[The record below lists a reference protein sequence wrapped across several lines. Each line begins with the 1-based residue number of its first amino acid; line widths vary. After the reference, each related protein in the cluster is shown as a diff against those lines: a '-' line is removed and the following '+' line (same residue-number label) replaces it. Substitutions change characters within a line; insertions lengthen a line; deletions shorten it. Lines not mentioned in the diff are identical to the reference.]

1 MALNLHSLNNDK
13 VVLEL
18 DESGIQTGRNVY
30 GTNLLMR
37 NSEGTSYY
45 YMYNGHADVTALLKP
60 DGTVAATYYYD
71 AFGNI
76 TETTG
81 TTSNTIIYAGYQYDK
96 ETGLYY
102 LNARMYDP
110 KTARFLQ
117 EDTYTG
123 DINDPLSLNLYTYC
137 HNEPLMYY
145 DPTGHWPEWLD
156 KLKTKAL
163 QGLDYVG
170 DKISDGASYVASKTS
185 DAWDATKSVASSFWE
200 SAKSGVSSFVDSAK
214 STTVG
219 AWNDTKK
226 YAKLGKELVKK
237 EIAETTEGFKAL
249 TNPKKTEEA
258 FNIIDT
264 YGSTSDKVVARIA
277 AGTVVVA
284 GTTAVV
290 ATAVYVAPYVATVA
304 YSAYGVA
311 STTAVG
317 NYLWNNPDVGLD
329 VYKLV
334 SDVYNNNGGNIP
346 MDMLAF
352 AYNGANYGANYRTGR
367 ATNNNIEPTQRQIN
381 YNAIMANRNSGTG
394 ASEVS
399 SAAKWSSEK
408 GIYEVGYEV
417 RLQKG
422 VDYPNVVDTKHFQ
435 QANKQLYDAFQADP
449 KFAKAMEEVYPGINQ
464 GVMPGKRGAFPN
476 GAPTRDVTW
485 HHNPYEEGLL
495 QLVRRDQH
503 RAGGFTQS
511 IFHPEG
517 KGGMEVWGGGR

>member
-1 MALNLHSLNNDK
+1 
-13 VVLEL
+13 
-18 DESGIQTGRNVY
+18 
-30 GTNLLMR
+30 
-37 NSEGTSYY
+37 
-45 YMYNGHADVTALLKP
+45 
-60 DGTVAATYYYD
+60 
-71 AFGNI
+71 
-76 TETTG
+76 
-81 TTSNTIIYAGYQYDK
+81 
-96 ETGLYY
+96 
-102 LNARMYDP
+102 MYDP

-117 EDTYTG
+117 EDTYRG
-123 DINDPLSLNLYTYC
+123 DRIDPLSLNLYAYV
-137 HNEPLMYY
+137 NNNPLMYY

-156 KLKTKAL
+156 KLKAKAL

-185 DAWDATKSVASSFWE
+185 DAWDATKSGVSSLWE

-237 EIAETTEGFKAL
+237 EIAETTSGFKAL

-277 AGTVVVA
+277 VGTVVVA

-290 ATAVYVAPYVATVA
+290 ATAVYAAPYVARVA
-304 YSAYGVA
+304 YSAYRVA

-329 VYKLV
+329 VYKLG

-381 YNAIMANRNSGTG
+381 YNAIMANRNSGAG
-394 ASEVS
+394 ASEVGEIS
-399 SAAKWSSEK
+399 NVVPRT
-408 GIYEVGYEV
+408 GP
-417 RLQKG
+417 KG
-422 VDYPNVVDTKHFQ
+422 VDP
-435 QANKQLYDAFQADP
+435 L
-449 KFAKAMEEVYPGINQ
+449 
-464 GVMPGKRGAFPN
+464 
-476 GAPTRDVTW
+476 
-485 HHNPYEEGLL
+485 HHNANV
-495 QLVRRDQH
+495 LVRDAEGNIISHERVVSGNMTVEEKALGFPKNTLASH
-503 RAGGFTQS
+503 TEARAVTNTPLSEGQS
-511 IFHPEG
+511 MTITGQRPPCPSCKGYMNRAAEESGADISYQWRQNG
-517 KGGMEVWGGGR
+517 KTNKWETNR